1 MKPINYILQ
10 LMGFLSVED
19 FFGKYHPLFG
29 SIFASS
35 LTLGI
40 FSGFIETHSGISM
53 LLWVFFAAGTVV
65 DLLVGLYANLVY
77 LDGKFES
84 DRFFRGIFKPFVMFS
99 VIFLT
104 NTFKRG
110 LETSAITPEWIKD
123 MAVGTVATIH
133 YSFVLTIGIFILLS
147 IAENMAKMEI
157 RAAVTLTKILNMK
170 IKKIEKLNDE
180 NDINNAA

>member
-1 MKPINYILQ
+1 
-10 LMGFLSVED
+10 MGFLGVED

-40 FSGFIETHSGISM
+40 FSGFIETNSGISI
-53 LLWVFFAAGTVV
+53 LLWVFFAAGTII
-65 DLLVGLYANLVY
+65 DLIVGLYANLIY

-104 NTFKRG
+104 NLFKRG
-110 LETSAITPEWIKD
+110 LELSNITPEWIKD
-123 MAVGTVATIH
+123 IAVGTVATIH

-170 IKKIEKLNDE
+170 IKKIEKLNDAD
-180 NDINNAA
+180 NLNNAA